1 MAGST
6 LHLLWLQGAAT
17 AHNTGIGP
25 QRVAKNNIDSIA
37 YRQNAHL

>member
-6 LHLLWLQGAAT
+6 LHRFWLQGAAT

-25 QRVAKNNIDSIA
+25 QQAEKNNIDSIS

>member
-6 LHLLWLQGAAT
+6 LHRLWLQGAAT
-17 AHNTGIGP
+17 AHNTSTGP
-25 QRVAKNNIDSIA
+25 QLPTKIEINSIA